1 MIIRNTFFLFAGAVI
16 GAALLVM
23 LGSKNNEEAPAGVS
37 PSQQPIPAVD
47 RNKTY
52 AFAGE
57 ALPLENFDVLERLER
72 ELLVNAFFHS
82 NTILAIKTAN
92 RYFPLIEEI
101 LKEEGVPDD
110 LKYLAV
116 AESGLRQATSSAEAR
131 GIWQFMKETGI
142 QYGLEVNDEVDE
154 RFHVEK
160 STRAACAFFKYLKGR
175 FGSWT
180 LAAAAYNMGGSALS
194 KALAEQRA
202 QTFFELN
209 VNEETSRYIFR
220 VVALKEVLSDPEG
233 YGFSIPKEQ
242 LYAPLSSYKTVEV
255 GGPVESL
262 GDFAREHKTDYRTLK
277 LYNPWLR
284 DHKLVNKAKKTYEI
298 RIPK

>member
-1 MIIRNTFFLFAGAVI
+1 MFYRNTFFLFAGAII
-16 GAALLVM
+16 GAALLVL
-23 LGSKNNEEAPAGVS
+23 LGSKSNDAPAGTS
-37 PSQQPIPAVD
+37 PSHQPIPAVD
-47 RNKTY
+47 KSRAY

-57 ALPLENFDVLERLER
+57 ELPLDNFDVLERLER
-72 ELLVNAFFHS
+72 ELLVNSFYHS
-82 NTILAIKTAN
+82 NTILAIKMAN

-116 AESGLRQATSSAEAR
+116 AESGLRQATSSASAR

-142 QYGLEVNDEVDE
+142 QYGLEVNEEIDE

-160 STRAACAFFKYLKGR
+160 STRAACAFFKYLNGR

-180 LAAAAYNMGGSALS
+180 LAAAAYNMGGSGLA
-194 KALAEQRA
+194 KAMEEQRA
-202 QTFFELN
+202 KTFFELN

-220 VVALKEVLSDPEG
+220 VVALKEVLSSPEA
-233 YGFSIPKEQ
+233 YGFSIPRDQ
-242 LYAPLSSYKTVEV
+242 LYEPMERYKTVEV
-255 GGPVESL
+255 SEPVAYW
-262 GDFAREHKTDYRTLK
+262 GDFAQEHKTSYRMLK

-284 DHKLVNKAKKTYEI
+284 DYKLTNKSKKTYEV